1 VTTRAIKGRLH
12 DLAREFDRL
21 ADAADGAVKQPGT
34 LGGLSEAM
42 MKRPAKRSLSNI
54 GVSADTGCFF
64 QSFKNNHT
72 AGNGTDGTPIGAFP
86 GAGGTP
92 LQ

>member
-1 VTTRAIKGRLH
+1 MR
-12 DLAREFDRL
+12 
-21 ADAADGAVKQPGT
+21 
-34 LGGLSEAM
+34 
-42 MKRPAKRSLSNI
+42 RPAKRSLSNI
-54 GVSADTGCFF
+54 GVSADTGGFL

-72 AGNGTDGTPIGAFP
+72 AGNGTDDTPIGAFP

>member
-1 VTTRAIKGRLH
+1 
-12 DLAREFDRL
+12 
-21 ADAADGAVKQPGT
+21 
-34 LGGLSEAM
+34 M

-54 GVSADTGCFF
+54 GVSADTGGFF